1 MFEKMKSS
9 LQLVNWHLDWEDKK
23 MDILNQDKGII
34 SFVQRS
40 KAKLKSNEQN
50 NKEVKQ
56 RLKSQNW
63 YKK

>member
-1 MFEKMKSS
+1 
-9 LQLVNWHLDWEDKK
+9 